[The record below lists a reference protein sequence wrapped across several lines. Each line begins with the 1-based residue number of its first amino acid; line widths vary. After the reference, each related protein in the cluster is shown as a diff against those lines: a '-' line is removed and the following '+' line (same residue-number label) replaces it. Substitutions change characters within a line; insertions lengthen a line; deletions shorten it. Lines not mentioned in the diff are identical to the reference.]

1 MTVAN
6 PQKKTLTDNQ
16 RRILSDLLRKQDKV
30 FISLMSKTKSAEES
44 VTVSD
49 KLSTNL
55 DFQKKLMASFDR
67 LKKACMDEGVYLPV
81 FEEAEKQAG
90 YYVRAIVAG
99 QPDGMSVKISIRL
112 DAVSSRSAGS
122 AARVARAEIAAE
134 KNYSELFGFE

>member
-44 VTVSD
+44 FPVSD

-90 YYVRAIVAG
+90 YHVRAIVAG
-99 QPDGMSVKISIRL
+99 QPRWHVRENINSARCSFFYALLID
-112 DAVSSRSAGS
+112 SRN
-122 AARVARAEIAAE
+122 VVFDFVPFPTLE
-134 KNYSELFGFE
+134 